1 MSCCPNCSGDLA
13 NIDSSV
19 ERCLYCNE
27 QFGDSATDGDRTTRL
42 TPLFRFGN
50 AAEAGYFAH
59 ELQALSSV
67 SARIIS
73 VDNFDAVS
81 GYWATRFVLAV
92 PEVQAAMARQ
102 ALRSILDGHD
112 LDRINSHSSNEVS
125 STKQF
130 SEAAF
135 ESDDETTAFHH
146 PAFGHDEQESIIN
159 RRQVEFETAEYADES
174 GVHWMPIVLTL
185 AAGSAVFFWS
195 RKAPDNVA
203 PPAAIPAKHQQSD
216 LWQYL
221 SDDESPWEQRI
232 NNGRGRRI
240 LSRTNQHD
248 EMLIREDWDGDGVF
262 EKEHVFRR
270 KTLSGH

>member
-13 NIDSSV
+13 DIASV
-19 ERCLYCNE
+19 ERCPYCNE
-27 QFGDSATDGDRTTRL
+27 QLGDSATDADRSTRL

-59 ELQALSSV
+59 ELQAQSSV

-92 PEVQAAMARQ
+92 PEVQATMARQ
-102 ALRSILDGHD
+102 ALRSILEGHD
-112 LDRINSHSSNEVS
+112 AEAVS
-125 STKQF
+125 SHAGKPLSA
-130 SEAAF
+130 SERYSEYGIDTGGETSAF
-135 ESDDETTAFHH
+135 DH
-146 PAFGHDEQESIIN
+146 PAFGHEDQDSVPLG
-159 RRQVEFETAEYADES
+159 RQVEFESTQFADES

-195 RKAPDNVA
+195 RKAPDAAA
-203 PPAAIPAKHQQSD
+203 PPAAIPAKHQQGE

-221 SDDESPWEQRI
+221 SEDETPWEQSI
-232 NNGRGRRI
+232 NNGRGRRV
-240 LSRTNQHD
+240 LVRSKKSD
-248 EMLIREDWDGDGVF
+248 EMLIREDWDGDGIF
-262 EKEHVFRR
+262 EKEHAFRR
-270 KTLSGH
+270 ESFSGL